1 MIKKVLLALI
11 MALIIGAGAILVW
24 MQRTELRK
32 TEAKKQELQ
41 QIMIPLQQEKRAM
54 LDEMSRLQKQVDG
67 KKLETATLELLF
79 SSLNER
85 LYLEVFPIM
94 LQYGMKGVMV
104 LSEEN
109 VPGMP
114 GKITIRQFEEMIHD
128 GWSYCI
134 LWDGTST
141 VWELFQK
148 VQWKMPENTLDVP
161 DTVYLEKGT
170 YTAEMDQNLIS
181 QGIRAVVHHGETG
194 LPVDITG
201 VDQSLWHIGAVEW
214 SQENARSWLGSNQ
227 ETRSNLVFDIRLE
240 DQTEIFGI
248 QDLLYAI
255 TTYQKNQVLEVVDF
269 SDLKRL
275 FAYNPENYRW
285 VRIDDLKQQM
295 SELQK
300 KMNLTDEK
308 LRALRQG
315 KNPDDIV
322 IPDQTEASVKKDTMT
337 LRTEID
343 RFEKDHPEQI
353 IGAGTVEL
361 LFLDGDESIY
371 REVFPRLHALSIKA
385 VLGISPGAPPGSQ
398 GQLSWDEIRAML
410 DDGWECCLLWSGQ
423 KSIAEELGE
432 YRHMLSMQQIEDP
445 GMVWVPSGSFTESVR
460 NDCFTEGVRVV
471 VHHGELG
478 QPVSGY
484 ISNPEFWEAGSMDW
498 TDRSG
503 ELRLD
508 TLAENAYNL
517 IISIH
522 TASMEHPYLETGLEK
537 LMENSEEL
545 IKSGRLVFTNCSE
558 GKKLQMEAEKAR
570 EAANREREEGLS
582 RLYEQLGQ
590 EYK

>member
-248 QDLLYAI
+248 D
-255 TTYQKNQVLEVVDF
+255 
-269 SDLKRL
+269 
-275 FAYNPENYRW
+275 
-285 VRIDDLKQQM
+285 
-295 SELQK
+295 
-300 KMNLTDEK
+300 
-308 LRALRQG
+308 
-315 KNPDDIV
+315 
-322 IPDQTEASVKKDTMT
+322 
-337 LRTEID
+337 
-343 RFEKDHPEQI
+343 
-353 IGAGTVEL
+353 
-361 LFLDGDESIY
+361 
-371 REVFPRLHALSIKA
+371 
-385 VLGISPGAPPGSQ
+385 
-398 GQLSWDEIRAML
+398 
-410 DDGWECCLLWSGQ
+410 
-423 KSIAEELGE
+423 
-432 YRHMLSMQQIEDP
+432 
-445 GMVWVPSGSFTESVR
+445 
-460 NDCFTEGVRVV
+460 
-471 VHHGELG
+471 
-478 QPVSGY
+478 
-484 ISNPEFWEAGSMDW
+484 
-498 TDRSG
+498 
-503 ELRLD
+503 
-508 TLAENAYNL
+508 LAERK
-517 IISIH
+517 
-522 TASMEHPYLETGLEK
+522 EK
-537 LMENSEEL
+537 HVTH
-545 IKSGRLVFTNCSE
+545 I
-558 GKKLQMEAEKAR
+558 
-570 EAANREREEGLS
+570 
-582 RLYEQLGQ
+582 
-590 EYK
+590 